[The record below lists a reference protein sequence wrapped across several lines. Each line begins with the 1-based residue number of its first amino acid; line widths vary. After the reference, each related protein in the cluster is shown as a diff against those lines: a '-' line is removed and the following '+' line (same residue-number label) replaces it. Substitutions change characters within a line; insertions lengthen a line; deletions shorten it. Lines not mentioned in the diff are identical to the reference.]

1 MSKYIVTDLV
11 TNDVYPAE
19 DPYEVGEAVYYLAGP
34 DLTYSE
40 ETELLEVLSDVNL
53 WEQGYDF
60 GTVVYPTLNISIR
73 STQ

>member
-19 DPYEVGEAVYYLAGP
+19 DSYEVSEAVYYLAGP